1 VVAYLAINAMITRNL
16 MSPIIFCMLTGFQ
29 IRAARSYKNL
39 YIKDV
44 SLAIGMHKST
54 LTRLEAQTTNLA
66 YINCNTRTSLL
77 IKNFY
82 ESQKIIF
89 PSNNSIGI
97 RGTTQDFKNTSINK
111 FQFKISRIA
120 TRLNRK
126 NLGELIGLAESTIE
140 GWETQQNPLLPI
152 KCNDSNLENLLLTRD
167 FFLDLGIIYPY
178 HNIVEL
184 LEDPTVDVKK
194 SV

>member
-1 VVAYLAINAMITRNL
+1 
-16 MSPIIFCMLTGFQ
+16 MLTGFQ

-97 RGTTQDFKNTSINK
+97 RGTTQDFKNTIQSVIDEGGSPK
-111 FQFKISRIA
+111 LTTTEAIVDRSVDKLS
-120 TRLNRK
+120 K
-126 NLGELIGLAESTIE
+126 PKLALKGGGRAYGRNS
-140 GWETQQNPLLPI
+140 
-152 KCNDSNLENLLLTRD
+152 
-167 FFLDLGIIYPY
+167 
-178 HNIVEL
+178 
-184 LEDPTVDVKK
+184 
-194 SV
+194 